1 MQTFILLLYEGGL
14 FVQSQTT
21 SHTHTHTHTHR
32 KLEESDKT
40 IQLKMF

>member
-14 FVQSQTT
+14 FVQSITNNFT
-21 SHTHTHTHTHR
+21 HTHTHTHT